1 MATTF
6 VCINCHRLM
15 PANIRLKG
23 NQEYCSATACQRVR
37 KAAWQKLKMAN
48 DPDYHS
54 QQFEYVRQWRKNHP
68 AHQYQ
73 KQYRLDHPEY
83 VKTNREL
90 QLIRNQK
97 RSVLL
102 SFQKIVKMD
111 TLNANQLKKSNTCI
125 MKPFKVDDTGKIVK
139 MDPLL
144 AQITYLQSDIHD
156 SLPQSL
162 KL

>member
-1 MATTF
+1 
-6 VCINCHRLM
+6 M

-23 NQEYCSATACQRVR
+23 NQEYCSATECQRAR
-37 KAAWQKLKMAN
+37 KAAWQKRKMAH

-54 QQFEYVRQWRKNHP
+54 QQCEYVRQWRKNRP

-83 VKTNREL
+83 VKRNREL
-90 QLIRNQK
+90 QIIRNRK
-97 RSVLL
+97 RSVLV

-111 TLNANQLKKSNTCI
+111 AFNLPQIEKSNTCV
-125 MKPFKVDDTGKIVK
+125 MKSFKVDDSGKIVK
-139 MDPLL
+139 MDASL
-144 AQITYLQSDIHD
+144 AQITYLQPNIHN
-156 SLPQSL
+156 SSPQSV